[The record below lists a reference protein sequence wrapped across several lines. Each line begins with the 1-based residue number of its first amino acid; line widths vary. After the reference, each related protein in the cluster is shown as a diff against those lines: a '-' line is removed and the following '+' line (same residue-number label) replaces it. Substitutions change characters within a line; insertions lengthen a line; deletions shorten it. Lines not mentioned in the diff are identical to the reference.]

1 MQVRSC
7 FSDDN
12 RNERGAVRGTAGT
25 RIPVSGTDAAQQ
37 RSDAWTYAQN
47 IESSKD
53 ACLHAGPVM
62 L

>member
-25 RIPVSGTDAAQQ
+25 RIPVSGTEAAQQ
-37 RSDAWTYAQN
+37 RSDA
-47 IESSKD
+47 
-53 ACLHAGPVM
+53 
-62 L
+62 